1 MGTINLINGGLD
13 IQGIVDNLIYVQRE
27 PIRKLEEQTKTYQD
41 KVSAYQAFNTK
52 LLAFKTSV
60 ESLLYQGDQVPFSF
74 PSSFEERLNNSVF
87 ALRTAQSSDEA
98 VLTATASKGM
108 TIGDFTVTVSRLAKF
123 DTYASNNFASDT
135 GTETQTGTIVIQKG
149 VGDPVTVT
157 VDDTNNTLQGIRDA
171 INRANAGVTATI
183 IQDGSASPYR
193 LVLTSSESGTA
204 NALSIT
210 NNLKNKPGTALTFS
224 RTVSADNAALQIN
237 GINIINSSN
246 TVTDAIEG
254 VTLNLRAASGSAV
267 VTVGRDLDSIVAAL
281 KDFASKYNDVVSYIS
296 SQFTYSATDKKAGLL
311 AGDFTLRRA
320 QGMISSTLMGTINSD
335 GAALRL
341 LSQVGLKRN
350 SDGTLTV
357 DEAKLEQALESDFRG
372 TAHVFLA
379 DAQDAAG
386 GTVSIA
392 PQLFDQLKSMTDTL
406 EGPVFRAQDAVQQG
420 ITRINKQIE
429 QMEERL
435 EKQREILIAQF
446 AKADEALRQLNV
458 LQTSLN
464 SQISSLQGLQ

>member
-1 MGTINLINGGLD
+1 
-13 IQGIVDNLIYVQRE
+13 
-27 PIRKLEEQTKTYQD
+27 
-41 KVSAYQAFNTK
+41 
-52 LLAFKTSV
+52 
-60 ESLLYQGDQVPFSF
+60 
-74 PSSFEERLNNSVF
+74 
-87 ALRTAQSSDEA
+87 
-98 VLTATASKGM
+98 
-108 TIGDFTVTVSRLAKF
+108 VTVSRLAKF

>member
-41 KVSAYQAFNTK
+41 KVAAYQAFNTK
-52 LLAFKTSV
+52 LLAFKTSI
-60 ESLLYQGDQVPFSF
+60 ESLLYQGDGAPLSL

-87 ALRTAQSSDEA
+87 ALRTTQSSDEA
-98 VLTATASKGM
+98 VLTATASKGT
-108 TIGDFTVTVSRLAKF
+108 TIGDFTVTVSKLAKF

-135 GTETQTGTIVIQKG
+135 ATATQTGTIVIKKG
-149 VGDPVTVT
+149 SADAVTVT
-157 VDDTNNTLQGIRDA
+157 IDDTNNTLQGIRDA
-171 INRANAGVTATI
+171 INRANAGVTVSI
-183 IQDGSASPYR
+183 IRDGSAAPYR
-193 LVLTSSESGTA
+193 LVITSNESGTA
-204 NALSIT
+204 NALTIT
-210 NNLKNKPGTALTFS
+210 NNLKKPGEALSFT
-224 RTVSADNAALQIN
+224 RTVSADDAALQVN
-237 GINIINSSN
+237 GVSIVSSSN

-254 VTLNLRAASGSAV
+254 VTLNLRASSGTAV

-281 KDFASKYNDVVSYIS
+281 QDFAAKYNEVVAYIS
-296 SQFTYSATDKKAGLL
+296 SQFSYNATDKKAGLL
-311 AGDFTLRRA
+311 AGDFTLRRT
-320 QGMISSTLMGTINSD
+320 QSMMSSTLMGSINSD
-335 GAALRL
+335 GASLRL
-341 LSQVGLKRN
+341 LSQIGLKRN

-392 PQLFDQLKSMTDTL
+392 PQLFNQLRSFTDNL

-420 ITRINKQIE
+420 ITRINRQIE

-464 SQISSLQGLQ
+464 SQINSLQGLT